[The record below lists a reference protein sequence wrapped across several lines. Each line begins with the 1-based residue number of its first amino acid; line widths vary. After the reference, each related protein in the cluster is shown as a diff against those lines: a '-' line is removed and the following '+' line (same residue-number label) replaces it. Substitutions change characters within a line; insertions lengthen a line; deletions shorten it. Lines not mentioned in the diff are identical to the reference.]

1 MTILNKK
8 PYEILLILIILLSTI
23 FCSNSILRSQELN
36 TAVTIVPQKDMINK
50 IAGQK
55 ISVTV
60 LIPPGYS
67 PGNYAPKPSE
77 LTKLS
82 DAKIYFSIGVP
93 ADIQNI
99 LPKIKQFNSDIKVVR
114 LDKMVSNIYP
124 DRKFTNG
131 SRDQHI
137 WLSLKRTKVMAEI
150 IRDQLIKLN
159 PDQAESYK
167 RNTKIYIDKIEKTQK
182 EIKELLKDKKGDF
195 FLVYHPSY
203 GYFAE
208 EFDLKM
214 ISIEEDGKEATAKQI
229 QKIIDFARENN
240 IDKIFYQAEIDSRQ
254 TKAIAEEI
262 DAELIKLDPLAEN
275 HLENLVEIAKKIAG
289 VKESE

>member
-1 MTILNKK
+1 MLNKK
-8 PYEILLILIILLSTI
+8 TYKNLLFFIIILSII
-23 FCSNSILRSQELN
+23 FWSNSISRSQQLN
-36 TAVTIVPQKDMINK
+36 IAVTIVPQKEMVKK

-67 PGNYAPKPSE
+67 PGNYAPRPSE

-93 ADIQNI
+93 TDIQNI
-99 LPKIKQFNSDIKVVR
+99 LPKIKQFNSDIKVIR

-159 PDQAESYK
+159 PDQEGIYK
-167 RNTKIYIDKIEKTQK
+167 RNTNLYIDKIEETQK
-182 EIKELLKDKKGDF
+182 VIKRFLKDKKGDF

-208 EFDLKM
+208 EFGLKM
-214 ISIEEDGKEATAKQI
+214 VSIEEDGKEATAKQI

-240 IDKIFYQAEIDSRQ
+240 INKIFYQASIDSRQ

-262 DAELIKLDPLAEN
+262 NAELIGLNPLAEN
-275 HLENLVEIAKKIAG
+275 HLINLVEIAKKIAG